1 MKILILLCVL
11 YMAWMPVSFG
21 IQGLHFKQENKPIK
35 ALLVLL
41 CAWIYNLVIVFWI
54 GPRISQLVFGS

>member
-21 IQGLHFKQENKPIK
+21 IQGLHFKHINYKHFCNIK
-35 ALLVLL
+35 
-41 CAWIYNLVIVFWI
+41 
-54 GPRISQLVFGS
+54 